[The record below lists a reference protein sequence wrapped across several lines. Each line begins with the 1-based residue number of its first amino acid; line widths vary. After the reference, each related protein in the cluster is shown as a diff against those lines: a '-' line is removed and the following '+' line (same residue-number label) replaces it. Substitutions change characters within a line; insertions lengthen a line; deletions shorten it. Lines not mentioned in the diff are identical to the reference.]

1 MRLERR
7 AERLY
12 DEDFFAWTRAQAREL
27 RRFART
33 RPNLPLD
40 LAHVAEEI
48 ADLGTERRDALRS
61 WTGRII
67 EHPLL
72 LEHSHAREPRRGR
85 IDEVINFRSEVD
97 GRPTP
102 TLRRDLTRRFD
113 RLYDRA
119 HRNLRRKLE
128 LYGEAEVAARLP
140 ERCPYT
146 LDQILGDF
154 WPAPHGDRTDF

>member
-1 MRLERR
+1 MNLGRP

-85 IDEVINFRSEVD
+85 PPKN
-97 GRPTP
+97 G
-102 TLRRDLTRRFD
+102 
-113 RLYDRA
+113 
-119 HRNLRRKLE
+119 
-128 LYGEAEVAARLP
+128 AAR
-140 ERCPYT
+140 
-146 LDQILGDF
+146 
-154 WPAPHGDRTDF
+154 H